1 MESFC
6 VKLIQGPPS
15 RNAVAVTSTISP
27 TCYYLVILFPAY
39 TWAEE
44 FRPDIWLEVYRR
56 EQTLALGPPMYMNTE
71 V

>member
-1 MESFC
+1 MRASDFFTYSQALLSEGYIRMESFC

-15 RNAVAVTSTISP
+15 RNAVTSTISP

-44 FRPDIWLEVYRR
+44 FRPDIWLEV
-56 EQTLALGPPMYMNTE
+56 
-71 V
+71 